1 MKYRKLINSLSDET
15 RAKLADS
22 ALSISSAWQPPMAD
36 GRKLK
41 GVSDPSDPWVVQLFA
56 GGDVLTATFAA
67 WGAGP
72 TFEAALV
79 EALGKPTPGGLVEA
93 MGKLA
98 EAADQLTAVVAS
110 AIEDWQ

>member
-1 MKYRKLINSLSDET
+1 MKYRKLVSSLSDEA

-22 ALSISSAWQPPMAD
+22 ALTISSAWQPPVAD

-41 GVSDPSDPWVVQLFA
+41 GVSDRSDPWIVQLFA

-72 TFEAALV
+72 TFEDALVAALN
-79 EALGKPTPGGLVEA
+79 KPTPGGLVEA
-93 MGKLA
+93 MGRFG
-98 EAADQLTAVVAS
+98 EAVDQLTAAAAS
-110 AIEDWQ
+110 AIEGWQ